1 MAFSLSNI
9 TSLFKYGTASPSAQ
23 GVIGLDVGAS
33 SIKVVQL
40 HQAHGVA
47 TLDTYGELQLGPYA
61 GADIGRTTRLPV
73 NKLIEALVD
82 ILRESA
88 ATAHS
93 IAVEIS
99 YGSSFVTVLEVGTT
113 DSEKIAAMMPVEAR
127 KYVPVPLAD
136 VELDWFPIA
145 EQDAGK
151 SLRLLL
157 VAIHREALAKY
168 EAMVK
173 GADLESVCT
182 EIEMFSTVRSSVTE
196 GDETVALIDFGAS
209 ATKMYIVHKG
219 IINKTHTVLMSGV
232 ELTESLA
239 KILGVDFKVAEELK
253 RSVGLEGMQ
262 SEPRI
267 HDTLVAHLDRCLR
280 ELHKVMH
287 TYEQDSGH
295 GIQKVIL
302 SGGGC
307 LLAGL
312 GVHTHDVISYP
323 IEFADPFSKV
333 AHPVFLEDTL
343 REAGP
348 SFAGA
353 IGAALRGLTL

>member
-9 TSLFKYGTASPSAQ
+9 TSLFKYGSATPGAG

-40 HQAHGVA
+40 HQLHGVP
-47 TLDTYGELQLGPYA
+47 TLETYGELQLGPYA
-61 GADIGRTTRLPV
+61 GTDIGRTTRLPV
-73 NKLIEALVD
+73 NKLVEALVD

-99 YGSSFVTVLEVGTT
+99 YGSSFVTVLEVGTR

-127 KYVPVPLAD
+127 KYVPVPLGD

-145 EQDAGK
+145 EQQDGK
-151 SLRLLL
+151 SLQILL
-157 VAIHREALAKY
+157 VAIHREAIAKY

-219 IINKTHTVLMSGV
+219 IINKTHSVLMSGV
-232 ELTESLA
+232 
-239 KILGVDFKVAEELK
+239 
-253 RSVGLEGMQ
+253 
-262 SEPRI
+262 
-267 HDTLVAHLDRCLR
+267 
-280 ELHKVMH
+280 
-287 TYEQDSGH
+287 
-295 GIQKVIL
+295 
-302 SGGGC
+302 
-307 LLAGL
+307 
-312 GVHTHDVISYP
+312 
-323 IEFADPFSKV
+323 
-333 AHPVFLEDTL
+333 
-343 REAGP
+343 
-348 SFAGA
+348 
-353 IGAALRGLTL
+353 